1 MEPAAFLHKEKEVTQ
16 VTGKTHIICGTT
28 TMLLMTVLNPT
39 GMTLGGQN
47 FLPVVGM
54 ISVAAGSCTP
64 DIDIPQSRLGRRF
77 KFISKRLTHR
87 GFTHSL
93 VVPVMLALIMFCLAY
108 FRVPII
114 PDLLLGFEVGYL
126 AHIIADSCNKK
137 GTPLLWPI
145 SSKHFHFA
153 SVLTGSNQE
162 ATFLG
167 MWVGGHI
174 SWAISQLTQVIALHG
189 GLS

>member
-1 MEPAAFLHKEKEVTQ
+1 M
-16 VTGKTHIICGTT
+16 TGKTHIICGTA
-28 TMLLMTVLNPT
+28 TMLLLTVLNPT
-39 GMTLGGQN
+39 GMTLLGQS

-54 ISVAAGSCTP
+54 ISVAAGACAP

-87 GFTHSL
+87 GFTHTL
-93 VVPVMLALIMFCLAY
+93 VIPIILALAMFGLAY
-108 FRVPII
+108 LRVPII
-114 PDLLLGFEVGYL
+114 PDLLLGVEVGYS
-126 AHIIADSCNKK
+126 AHIIADAFNKK
-137 GTPLLWPI
+137 GVPLLWPFT
-145 SSKHFHFA
+145 SKHFHFA

-174 SWAISQLTQVIALHG
+174 SWAISQLTQVISLHG
-189 GLS
+189 GLL